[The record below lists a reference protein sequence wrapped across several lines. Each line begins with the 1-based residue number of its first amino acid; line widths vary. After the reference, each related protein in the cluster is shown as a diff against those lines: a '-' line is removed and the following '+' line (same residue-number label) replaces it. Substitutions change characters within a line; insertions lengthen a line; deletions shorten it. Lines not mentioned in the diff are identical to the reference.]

1 MGHSYGDRIREG
13 DIVKV
18 VDEYLCAVEGRDIAR
33 LLPLFADGAL
43 VHSPLYGTVPATEF
57 YPRLFADTRAATLTL
72 RATLGGPG
80 LVAFWFDFD
89 WTLADGTPA
98 PFEVVDI
105 AELDGAGCIRALH
118 IIYDTVRVRPAFEA
132 AMEPPLV

>member
-1 MGHSYGDRIREG
+1 
-13 DIVKV
+13 VKV
-18 VDEYLCAVEGRDIAR
+18 VDEYLRAVEGRDIAR
-33 LLPLFADGAL
+33 LLPLFAGGAL

-72 RATLGGPG
+72 RATLRGPG

-89 WTLADGTPA
+89 WTLADGRPA
-98 PFEVVDI
+98 PFEAVDI
-105 AELDGAGCIRALH
+105 AELDDAGRIRALH

-132 AMEPPLV
+132 AAERPLA

>member
-1 MGHSYGDRIREG
+1 
-13 DIVKV
+13 VKV
-18 VDEYLCAVEGRDIAR
+18 VDEYLSAVEGRDIAR

-57 YPRLFADTRAATLTL
+57 YPQLFADTRAATLTL

-132 AMEPPLV
+132 ATEFPLV

>member
-1 MGHSYGDRIREG
+1 MKI
-13 DIVKV
+13 
-18 VDEYLCAVEGRDIAR
+18 VDEYLSAVEGRDVAR

-89 WTLADGTPA
+89 WTLVDGTPA

-105 AELDGAGCIRALH
+105 AELDGGGRIRALH
-118 IIYDTVRVRPAFEA
+118 IIYDTVRVRPAFQA
-132 AMEPPLV
+132 ASMPPLV

>member
-1 MGHSYGDRIREG
+1 MERVREG

-18 VDEYLCAVEGRDIAR
+18 VDEYLRAVEGRDIAR
-33 LLPLFADGAL
+33 LLPLFADVAL
-43 VHSPLYGTVPATEF
+43 VHSPVYGTVPATVF

-105 AELDGAGCIRALH
+105 AELDGAGRIRALH

-132 AMEPPLV
+132 AIETPLV